1 MAATVRALNASDFRK
16 FSIIG
21 NNYYEDNYD
30 ALNKI
35 VSEDAVPKFSSE
47 VYMSKRRRGTCAM
60 FKLCAPTFN
69 FVLAGSNASL
79 LWKILGIGKD
89 EQQMMLTMSHVFD
102 KEQQQFIHIDDAP
115 ESGSYLYGAQIA
127 KFFIDEFQ
135 FGPAIEHC
143 IYSALADGISQSKD
157 PRDIFSINTNG
168 EGDLVAGDYYVTYD
182 EAELINGLKRTVA
195 REEFFPR
202 IRKKLLGNGDSRF
215 SYLVNIPRDKSSLYG
230 MLNEN
235 IVVIPSEMRPPMGS
249 AEHRL
254 TKRYAAVLK
263 YNMNLSLLLNTA
275 TPKILRNAYMDLE
288 KSVEQ
293 LQYKL
298 SDVPG
303 VSADDRSILER
314 IKGKQGQVRRCN
326 LGKRQDY
333 SGRAVVCVDPFLPL
347 DTVRVPRHM
356 LAKLYQSYAVPKI
369 VKNIKANQYR
379 REHGMQT
386 DSRYENINL
395 AHLDNARTQREI
407 TKLIEQEKVL
417 DKVPVIIGR
426 QPTLHRQSTQAFWA
440 IPTDGTAIEMNPLA
454 CPGYNMDFDGD
465 QAYILVP
472 QTEAAVQEVANLILI
487 TQNLFLSKDGSLTTM
502 PRMDML
508 YGLYM
513 CTRDSYTRN
522 GPVVASFEC
531 FEDAR
536 QAIMHNKVHVEAMCT
551 VEGQTMSAGD
561 AAFMACFPTGMIS
574 PRGSGGEREL
584 KQVNKKTIGK
594 YIGYLLED
602 PTMAIGKKT
611 HSTSTISGVLNNLVE
626 LGFKTAKI
634 YIPNLSMLQPS
645 FKNTRDESALQ
656 EFHKD
661 VADIEFY
668 YDLGLETKEHYT
680 FLYEERL
687 AKLTSHYEKNLVSQ
701 LEDDNGY
708 KLLIDSGARG
718 TNSNMSMS
726 FGIKGRV
733 SKNDVEAFDAIIE
746 NSYNTQLTPM
756 EHLVDAFGS
765 RQGMI
770 DKSLKTGD
778 TGYLSR
784 QMWHTTQGMHI
795 SCEDCGTTDGI
806 SVNKV
811 FLRNFSNE
819 EDSAKMDQDA
829 IELFAY
835 AIEGRYIAGT
845 DEFVT
850 AERAKQLAN
859 DPNVRTIKMRSP
871 IKCKKPCCA
880 KCYGTDW
887 AIHEKTIPGTEQ
899 GIISAQSL
907 GESLTQT
914 TLNNFHKGGIVNLNN
929 VTSVFDKL
937 SSYMSRT
944 SIAKKSAKGTYSG
957 YDPCAW
963 DTGKVNVRMAKDVNY
978 KVISIEGSNKS
989 ITVPKSL
996 AVKDT
1001 VQQGEG
1007 ISIAHGDYDL
1017 EELLQF
1023 AGIETA
1029 QTYLAFK
1036 LYSLFK
1042 STVSIKMIHFEV
1054 LVAEMTRHMIIAT
1067 NRSDL
1072 MVGQYCTTTELYRGS
1087 TDGTVY
1093 SSTLIGVDAILTRSM
1108 EAFDGLIMERQCE
1121 GISRACALNLHDSF
1135 TKPINRIVFGETV
1148 LSGSAHPGYMER
1160 RTRNI
1165 E

>member
-1 MAATVRALNASDFRK
+1 MDAAVRALNASDFK
-16 FSIIG
+16 KYSIIG
-21 NNYYEDNYD
+21 NNYYDDNYD
-30 ALNKI
+30 ALNRI
-35 VSEDAVPKFSSE
+35 TSEDAVPKYSSE
-47 VYMSKRRRGTCAM
+47 VYMSKRRRGTCAT
-60 FKLCAPTFN
+60 FRLCAPTFN
-69 FVLAGSNASL
+69 FVLAGSGASL
-79 LWKILGIGKD
+79 LWKILGVKKE
-89 EQQMMLTMSHVFD
+89 EQQMILTMSHVWD
-102 KEQQQFIHIDDAP
+102 KQMKRYIHIDDAP

-127 KFFIDEFQ
+127 KMLIDEFK
-135 FGPAIEHC
+135 FEPEIERC
-143 IYSALADGISQSKD
+143 LYGALADGIRQSVR
-157 PRDIFSINTNG
+157 PRDVFKINTNG
-168 EGDLVAGDYYVTYD
+168 NGELLAGDYYVEFD
-182 EAELINGLKRTVA
+182 EAILINSLKRTVS
-195 REEFFPR
+195 RKEFFPR
-202 IRKKLLGNGDSRF
+202 VREALLGNGDSRF
-215 SYLVNIPRDKSSLYG
+215 TYLVNIPRDKSSLYG
-230 MLNEN
+230 MLNDY
-235 IVVIPSEMRPPMGS
+235 IVVIPSEMRPPMGN

-254 TKRYAAVLK
+254 TKRYATVMK
-263 YNMNLSLLLNTA
+263 YNLNLSLLLNTA
-275 TPKILRNAYMDLE
+275 TPKILRNAYFELE

-298 SDVPG
+298 ADTPG

-333 SGRAVVCVDPFLPL
+333 SGRAVVCVDPYLPL
-347 DTVRVPRHM
+347 DTIRVPRHM
-356 LAKLYQSYAVPKI
+356 IAKLYQAYAIPKI
-369 VKNIKANQYR
+369 VKNIMANEYR
-379 REHGMQT
+379 RAHGQQT
-386 DSRYENINL
+386 DSRYDNINL

-407 TKLIEQEKVL
+407 VKLIEQEHIL
-417 DKVPVIIGR
+417 DKVPVILGR

-465 QAYILVP
+465 QAYVLVP
-472 QTEAAVQEVANLILI
+472 QTPEAVAEVTNLMLI
-487 TQNLFLSKDGSLTTM
+487 TQNLFISKDGSLTTM

-513 CTRDSYTRN
+513 CTRNAYKREGTSVMT
-522 GPVVASFEC
+522 
-531 FEDAR
+531 FEDYESVR
-536 QAIMHNKVHVEAMCT
+536 QAVMHNKVAVRNMIT
-551 VEGQTMSAGD
+551 VEGQTMTAGD
-561 AAFMACFPTGMIS
+561 AAFLACFPTGMIS
-574 PRGSGGEREL
+574 PRGSGGPREL
-584 KQVNKKTIGK
+584 GEVTKKTIGK
-594 YIGYLLED
+594 YIEYILED
-602 PTMAIGKKT
+602 PTLSIGKKT
-611 HSTSTISGVLNNLVE
+611 HSTNTISGVLNNLVE
-626 LGFKTAKI
+626 LGFKAAKI

-645 FKNTRDESALQ
+645 FQNTRDEDALNK
-656 EFHKD
+656 FHKD
-661 VADIEFY
+661 VKDIEFY
-668 YDLGLETKEHYT
+668 YDLGLETKERYT

-687 AKLTSHYEKNLVSQ
+687 KKLTDHYEKNLVSK

-746 NSYNTQLTPM
+746 SSYNTQLTPT
-756 EHLVDAFGS
+756 EHFVDAFGS

-784 QMWHTTQGMHI
+784 QMWHTTQGINI
-795 SCEDCGTTDGI
+795 SCEDCGTSDGI

-819 EDSAKMDQDA
+819 EDSAKMDKDA
-829 IELFAY
+829 QELFAY
-835 AIEGRYIAGT
+835 TLEGRYLAETG
-845 DEFVT
+845 EFIT
-850 AERAKQLAN
+850 AERAKQLAA
-859 DPNVRTIKMRSP
+859 DPNVRSVKMRSP
-871 IKCKKPCCA
+871 ITCKKPCCA

-887 AIHEKTIPGTEQ
+887 AIHEETIPGTEQ

-937 SSYMSRT
+937 NSYMSMT

-963 DTGKVNVRMAKDVNY
+963 ASGKVNVRMAKDVNY
-978 KVISIEGSNKS
+978 KVISIGDSNKS

-996 AVKDT
+996 AVKDS

-1007 ISIAHGDYDL
+1007 ISIAHGDYDIG
-1017 EELLQF
+1017 ELLKY
-1023 AGIETA
+1023 AGVETA

-1042 STVSIKMIHFEV
+1042 STVSIKMVHFEI
-1054 LVAEMTRHMIIAT
+1054 LVADMTRHMIIAT
-1067 NRSDL
+1067 DRSDL
-1072 MVGQYCTTTELYRGS
+1072 MVGQYCTTRELYRNNIS
-1087 TDGTVY
+1087 GTVY
-1093 SSTLIGVDAILTRSM
+1093 KSTLIGVDGVLTRSM

-1135 TKPINRIVFGETV
+1135 TKPINRMVFGATV
-1148 LSGSAHPGYMER
+1148 LSGSNMPGYLQKR
-1160 RTRNI
+1160 ARNI
-1165 E
+1165 